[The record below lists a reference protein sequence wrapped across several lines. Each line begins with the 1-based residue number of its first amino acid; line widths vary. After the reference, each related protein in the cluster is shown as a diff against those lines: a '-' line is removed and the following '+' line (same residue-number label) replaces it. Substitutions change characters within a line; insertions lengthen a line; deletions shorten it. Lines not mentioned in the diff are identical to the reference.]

1 MIKASIKKL
10 HLQRKMFRGN
20 HKLLMIKDA
29 FRSIFASRFG
39 LKNMKVPFV
48 GEIFEFFFLEQK

>member
-1 MIKASIKKL
+1 
-10 HLQRKMFRGN
+10 MFRGN

-29 FRSIFASRFG
+29 FRRIFASRFG

-48 GEIFEFFFLEQK
+48 GEIFEFFFFGTKVIVRCFS

>member
-1 MIKASIKKL
+1 
-10 HLQRKMFRGN
+10 MFRGN

-48 GEIFEFFFLEQK
+48 GEIFEFFFFFGTKVIVRCFS